1 MSQTTQ
7 HKLIMFVCTCM
18 MGLNTFFFS
27 KLYSSYEKTVD
38 KVESHEVLLQ
48 KHSDNISTLQADFSM
63 HELRDE
69 NRFESRNVKPE

>member
-7 HKLIMFVCTCM
+7 HKILILACTCM

-38 KVESHEVLLQ
+38 KVEAHDLVLQ
-48 KHSDNISTLQADFSM
+48 KHSDNIATLQADFSM
-63 HELRDE
+63 HEDRDE
-69 NRFESRNVKPE
+69 ARFETKCTKPE